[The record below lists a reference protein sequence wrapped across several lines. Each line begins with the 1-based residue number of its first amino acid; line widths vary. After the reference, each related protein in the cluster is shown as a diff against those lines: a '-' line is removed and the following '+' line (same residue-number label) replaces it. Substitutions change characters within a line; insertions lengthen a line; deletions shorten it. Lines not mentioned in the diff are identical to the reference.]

1 MIFNILGVDKNYIEG
16 AKELGALC
24 GFTINDGGFVIF
36 AKKIDEGLRVEFDD
50 ANFRL
55 FYSSKIDFYL
65 GLSYCVQHFGRNKG
79 VLVRD
84 TNLSLGLMKI
94 CVGNATLRID
104 TIKNL
109 IKIMA
114 LLGYKSLVYSVEDL
128 FDVDNLPYLGSFKYK
143 ITKEYIKEIDEYAK
157 IFGIEL
163 IPGIQTLCPM
173 NALRSRDAF
182 VDIMAYFDTLLV
194 KNEKTYAFIEQ
205 LIKFCAET
213 FSSNKIHLGMES
225 TKNIR
230 LGAYFKQNGYVKDI
244 GEIFVKHV
252 KRVNEIAQ
260 KHFLSPLIW
269 ADNLF
274 YGFLDVDSKNAYQN
288 IDTKE
293 FDKKSNFDLSKTI
306 QWGIRA
312 YPKYSQKNFEKA
324 VETISEIIDNKYTAV
339 DLYTGMGFSPLNK
352 KAQDV
357 AENVIK
363 INKKRKLNNLTC
375 IISDENGAECS
386 CFSALPSLVRISED
400 FYGGSIEEK
409 DISDRMESLFNVNF
423 SIFNLLD
430 ISYKIPFKNLGAI
443 ANPCKYLF
451 YNDTILGIF
460 DYYVFDGAGD
470 IFQHCAKLLKEYD
483 FSRTRFEY
491 LFDTAITL
499 YEFLSKKSNLG
510 IEIKKFYLQ
519 KNHKELKRIANKTIP
534 DTIVV
539 LDKFYKLFKEQW
551 HKENYSIGFEIID
564 VRIGG
569 LKERLV
575 QTSKTLKSYLKGNI
589 KAIPEL
595 EQERLP
601 YLVNNEK
608 ELDIFFN
615 SYREIA
621 SGSDI

>member
-173 NALRSRDAF
+173 NAIKSRDYF
-182 VDIMAYFDTLLV
+182 VDIITYFDTLFV
-194 KNEKTYAFIEQ
+194 GKEKTYEFIEQ

-244 GEIFVKHV
+244 GEIFVKHI

-260 KHFLSPLIW
+260 KHFLTPLIW

-288 IDTKE
+288 IDNKE
-293 FDKKSNFDLSKTI
+293 FDKKLNFD
-306 QWGIRA
+306 
-312 YPKYSQKNFEKA
+312 
-324 VETISEIIDNKYTAV
+324 
-339 DLYTGMGFSPLNK
+339 
-352 KAQDV
+352 
-357 AENVIK
+357 
-363 INKKRKLNNLTC
+363 
-375 IISDENGAECS
+375 
-386 CFSALPSLVRISED
+386 
-400 FYGGSIEEK
+400 
-409 DISDRMESLFNVNF
+409 
-423 SIFNLLD
+423 
-430 ISYKIPFKNLGAI
+430 
-443 ANPCKYLF
+443 
-451 YNDTILGIF
+451 
-460 DYYVFDGAGD
+460 
-470 IFQHCAKLLKEYD
+470 
-483 FSRTRFEY
+483 
-491 LFDTAITL
+491 
-499 YEFLSKKSNLG
+499 
-510 IEIKKFYLQ
+510 
-519 KNHKELKRIANKTIP
+519 
-534 DTIVV
+534 
-539 LDKFYKLFKEQW
+539 
-551 HKENYSIGFEIID
+551 
-564 VRIGG
+564 
-569 LKERLV
+569 
-575 QTSKTLKSYLKGNI
+575 
-589 KAIPEL
+589 
-595 EQERLP
+595 
-601 YLVNNEK
+601 
-608 ELDIFFN
+608 
-615 SYREIA
+615 
-621 SGSDI
+621 